1 MTNIRINLVISTYSG
16 KYYKFNSTNDTIN
29 KDKENYLKYNLLML
43 NNIPNNLTQ
52 ITIMKPKINKEHT
65 EIPDYYNFENIDIKN
80 IKNIIKIYEC
90 ENCGISY
97 GQFFTAIFKDIDFDY
112 YIFIEDDY
120 MIFLDNFDS
129 ILVKLYSSQNNS
141 DFLCG
146 FINSAKRN
154 IFNDMDN
161 TNESISNK
169 NNMLKF
175 LNKYNF
181 TNYNTL
187 LPDFS
192 LGILSKNSVQKLLL
206 TYKSL
211 YNLMEPYRLKF
222 NKIWLYQVLFGYT
235 FNIAKIEML
244 DFNQLFLNIFYES
257 SNSNLMLCN
266 SNNNTIKY
274 SLPIF
279 APIDMFY
286 PNNYK
291 KDIVNFTT
299 YLKEPEFFC
308 NNINKFNKIKKKYM
322 LENNIL
328 NNNIS
333 ICFYISS
340 KYADYLP
347 MHLYSVSL
355 VKLLKKNVTNN
366 VFFAYSSKLIRD
378 KKPDIL
384 FLFSL
389 DINDVINYF
398 HPNQIKYIINT
409 EHISTFGLYKN
420 LEILNTRKNINFIE
434 YNILNVNT
442 IKTNFHNINSEFI
455 PQLYHP
461 YLIDYYRHF
470 VPNKIS
476 FENKD
481 IDVLFFGNYTIPRRQ
496 IIVDELAKICNVK
509 LIYKTDD
516 NELFNF
522 IERSKIVLN
531 IYHREDNKPFDY
543 YRNILVLANNALLVS
558 EYPSDNNIEYIFEN
572 NISEYLI
579 VPKYEN
585 IIETILNIKTKFSD
599 NSFISEIINKQN
611 ELLQKIT
618 METEYKE
625 LFKNI
630 NLI

>member
-16 KYYKFNSTNDTIN
+16 RYYKFDSTNDTSN

-43 NNIPNNLTQ
+43 NNIPHNLTQ

-65 EIPDYYNFENIDIKN
+65 EIPNYYDFKNIDIKN
-80 IKNIIKIYEC
+80 IENIIKIYEC
-90 ENCGISY
+90 ENYGISY

-129 ILVKLYSSQNNS
+129 ILVNLYSSQNNS
-141 DFLCG
+141 AFLCG
-146 FINSAKRN
+146 FINSARRN

-161 TNESISNK
+161 ANESISNK
-169 NNMLKF
+169 NNMLKI

-181 TNYNTL
+181 TNYYIL

-192 LGILSKNSVQKLLL
+192 LGILSKNSVQKLLI

-235 FNIAKIEML
+235 FNIAKIEMI

-257 SNSNLMLCN
+257 SKSTLQLCN
-266 SNNNTIKY
+266 NNNFLPY
-274 SLPIF
+274 NLPIF
-279 APIDMFY
+279 APIDIFY

-291 KDIVNFTT
+291 KDIVKFTT
-299 YLKEPEFFC
+299 YLKEPENFC
-308 NNINKFNKIKKKYM
+308 NNINKFNKIKKIYM

-355 VKLLKKNVTNN
+355 VKFLKKYVTNN
-366 VFFAYSSKLIRD
+366 VFFAFSSKIIRE
-378 KKPDIL
+378 KMPDIL

-409 EHISTFGLYKN
+409 EHISTFSLYQI

-442 IKTNFHNINSEFI
+442 IKTNFHNINCEFI

-461 YLIDYYRHF
+461 YLIDYYKHF

-481 IDVLFFGNYTIPRRQ
+481 IDVLFFGNYTVPRRQ

-522 IERSKIVLN
+522 IERSKIILN

-543 YRNILVLANNALLVS
+543 YRNILLLANNALLVS
-558 EYPSDNNIEYIFEN
+558 EYPSDSNTEFIFEK

-585 IIETILNIKTKFSD
+585 IIETILKIKSKFFD
-599 NSFISEIINKQN
+599 NSFISEIITKQN

-618 METEYKE
+618 MESEYKE